1 MPKLQR
7 GRLDMKLCPKCIDA
21 ILSVSP
27 NTDIPESW
35 TVKQSDCEFW
45 AHHKLNDFDELEYGK
60 GYLDHSHN
68 SQTRKGGDMGR

>member
-1 MPKLQR
+1 
-7 GRLDMKLCPKCIDA
+7 MKLCQKCLNNMPCYFEGANWDEIDGYA
-21 ILSVSP
+21 EKRPV
-27 NTDIPESW
+27 DESI
-35 TVKQSDCEFW
+35 CEFW